1 MSDKVE
7 ISIDLKT
14 AMLKQLKF
22 LHDVDENPWLYS
34 GPYLR
39 NAIRR
44 YEQCWLPLAYHHT
57 DLQPPLDIHWVW
69 HVHMLAPYFYEE
81 DCLTLVNTVLDHGLP
96 EDEQHGLEVTKKL
109 WAKRYTEPFIVDSHT
124 KLDDGIQNYRSK
136 CSYNIE
142 AAAS

>member
-1 MSDKVE
+1 MTFGGERYNTGNLRWKGRPSNMSDKVE

-14 AMLKQLKF
+14 ATLKQLKF

-57 DLQPPLDIHWVW
+57 DLQPPLDIH
-69 HVHMLAPYFYEE
+69 
-81 DCLTLVNTVLDHGLP
+81 
-96 EDEQHGLEVTKKL
+96 
-109 WAKRYTEPFIVDSHT
+109 
-124 KLDDGIQNYRSK
+124 
-136 CSYNIE
+136 
-142 AAAS
+142 